1 MFSIR
6 LKPILHIQ
14 LKQQRVGKKEAR
26 GGLKKTG
33 KSILIDLEP

>member
-14 LKQQRVGKKEAR
+14 LKQQRVGKK
-26 GGLKKTG
+26 GGGGVKKTG

>member
-14 LKQQRVGKKEAR
+14 LKQQRVGKK